1 MAETT
6 DTCRATMSAS
16 SDTAQ
21 VTTVRRPFGT
31 LLTVAAGASIV
42 AGLLHYAAAAGH
54 RSEWTI
60 AAVLFTLV
68 GAFQIVWAAW
78 LWTEPR
84 ARVLL
89 TGVLVNA
96 VALAV
101 WALSRTT
108 GIPIGHDAGV
118 AEPVGPLAAACVIA
132 EAVVV
137 GTVLLALRK
146 KMVGPT
152 REPEPYRLS

>member
-6 DTCRATMSAS
+6 DTVRATMSAGS
-16 SDTAQ
+16 ATAQ
-21 VTTVRRPFGT
+21 VTPVRRPFGT
-31 LLTVAAGASIV
+31 ILTVAAGASV
-42 AGLLHYAAAAGH
+42 AAGLLHYAAAAGH
-54 RSEWTI
+54 RSEWRL
-60 AAVLFTLV
+60 AAVLFTLL

-84 ARVLL
+84 ERVLIV
-89 TGVLVNA
+89 GISVNA

-108 GIPIGHDAGV
+108 GMPIGPHADV
-118 AEPVGPLAAACVIA
+118 AELVGPLDAACVIA
-132 EAVVV
+132 EAVVA

-152 REPEPYRLS
+152 REPEPYPLS